1 MNGHERENDVPRLPD
16 GGCCSWRRLHENAF
30 SLEVAYLLELDA
42 DRLLAGFRETAGLD
56 MRGARRYD
64 GWENMLIGGHTLGHY
79 LTAVAQACVSAD
91 INESDQAALYEK
103 LSYICRSLRECQEA
117 SYTAKNCKPGFIFE
131 LLSPTQITLSF
142 SLIMSRR
149 ARQTS

>member
-1 MNGHERENDVPRLPD
+1 MDMKEKMMYRAFPMGAVKLGDD
-16 GGCCSWRRLHENAF
+16 YMKNAF

-79 LTAVAQACVSAD
+79 LTAVAQACASAD
-91 INESDQAALYEK
+91 ISENDRAALEEK
-103 LSYICRSLRECQEA
+103 LSYICRSLREC
-117 SYTAKNCKPGFIFE
+117 
-131 LLSPTQITLSF
+131 
-142 SLIMSRR
+142 
-149 ARQTS
+149 